1 MFSMF
6 KNRFGIPGVIAVV
19 ALVFAMFGGAYAAN
33 HPAGGK
39 ATASAKAKKG
49 PRGPRGKT
57 GPAGPTGP
65 QGSPGASGKDG
76 ATGPAGTAGA
86 TGATGATGLT
96 GPTGP
101 TGTTLPSG
109 MTETGIWGARGPE
122 GLSSLITWI
131 SFPLRLPS
139 EPTFHFVEC
148 SFTCTPTAE
157 CPSTLVSEPEAEPG
171 QLCVYMTEGANVN
184 VEVPPTTLSGINP
197 DTRSGKGMLFPFK
210 EEESGERVFGTY
222 AVTAP

>member
-6 KNRFGIPGVIAVV
+6 RNRFGIPGVIAVV

-33 HPAGGK
+33 HPGGK

-65 QGSPGASGKDG
+65 QGLPGANGKDG
-76 ATGPAGTAGA
+76 AAGPAGPTGPAGA
-86 TGATGATGLT
+86 T

-109 MTETGIWGARGPE
+109 MTETGVWGARGPE
-122 GLSSLITWI
+122 GLSSLLTWI

-148 SFTCTPTAE
+148 GFTCTPTAE

-184 VEVPPTTLSGINP
+184 VNVPPTSLSGINP
-197 DTRSGKGMLFPFK
+197 DTKSGRGMSFSSK
-210 EEESGERVFGTY
+210 EEESGERVFGSY

>member
-1 MFSMF
+1 
-6 KNRFGIPGVIAVV
+6 
-19 ALVFAMFGGAYAAN
+19 
-33 HPAGGK
+33 
-39 ATASAKAKKG
+39 
-49 PRGPRGKT
+49 
-57 GPAGPTGP
+57 
-65 QGSPGASGKDG
+65 
-76 ATGPAGTAGA
+76 
-86 TGATGATGLT
+86 
-96 GPTGP
+96 
-101 TGTTLPSG
+101 

-139 EPTFHFVEC
+139 EPTFHFIEC
-148 SFTCTPTAE
+148 GFTCTPTAE

-184 VEVPPTTLSGINP
+184 VEVPPSALSGINP
-197 DTRSGKGMLFPFK
+197 DTKSGLGMLFPFK

>member
-6 KNRFGIPGVIAVV
+6 RNRFGIPGVIAVV

-33 HPAGGK
+33 HPEGGK

-57 GPAGPTGP
+57 GPTGPQGLPGANGKDGAAGAAGPTGP
-65 QGSPGASGKDG
+65 
-76 ATGPAGTAGA
+76 AGA
-86 TGATGATGLT
+86 T

-122 GLSSLITWI
+122 GLSSLITWV

-139 EPTFHFVEC
+139 PPTFHFIEC
-148 SFTCTPTAE
+148 GFTCTPTPE

-197 DTRSGKGMLFPFK
+197 DPKSGIGMLFPFK
-210 EEESGERVFGTY
+210 EEESGERVFGSY

>member
-6 KNRFGIPGVIAVV
+6 RNRFGIPGVIAVM

-33 HPAGGK
+33 HPRGGK

-65 QGSPGASGKDG
+65 QGLPGANGKDG
-76 ATGPAGTAGA
+76 ATGPPGPPGPPGA
-86 TGATGATGLT
+86 
-96 GPTGP
+96 TGP

-122 GLSSLITWI
+122 GLSSLITWV

-139 EPTFHFVEC
+139 APTFHFVEC
-148 SFTCTPTAE
+148 SFTCTPTPE
-157 CPSTLVSEPEAEPG
+157 CPSTLVSEPEAKPG

-184 VEVPPTTLSGINP
+184 VEVPPSTLSGINP
-197 DTRSGKGMLFPFK
+197 DPRSGIGMLFPFK
-210 EEESGERVFGTY
+210 EEESGERVFGSY